1 MLGPF
6 HGETVTVIRDQVTYD
21 DLGEPTY
28 GEPER
33 EQVSDVLV
41 QPGSTADLDAT
52 RPNGVEV
59 AFTLH
64 FPKTYAKSLQAC
76 RVEVR
81 EKSYEVVGDPQPYTA
96 SNTPGDWNLPVEVK
110 RVDG

>member
-6 HGETVTVIRDQVTYD
+6 QGEPVTVIREQVTYD

-33 EQVSDVLV
+33 EQISNVLV

-59 AFTLH
+59 SFTLH
-64 FPKTYAKSLQAC
+64 FPKTYTKPLKGC
-76 RVEVR
+76 RIEVR
-81 EKSYEVVGDPQPYTA
+81 GNAYEVIGDPQSYTEA
-96 SNTPGDWNLPVEVK
+96 NTPGGWNLPVEVK

>member
-6 HGETVTVIRDQVTYD
+6 RGETVTVVRDQVTYD

-41 QPGSTADLDAT
+41 QPGSTTDLDAT

-59 AFTLH
+59 VFTLH
-64 FPKTYAKSLQAC
+64 FPKSYTRPLQAC
-76 RVEVR
+76 RIEVR
-81 EKSYEVVGDPQPYTA
+81 GDTYEVVGDPQPYTVT
-96 SNTPGDWNLPVEVK
+96 NTPGAWNLPVEVK

>member
-1 MLGPF
+1 MLGIF
-6 HGETVTVIRDQVTYD
+6 AGETVEVVRSTVSYD
-21 DLGEPTY
+21 ELGEPVY

-33 EQVSDVLV
+33 ERIEVLV
-41 QPGSTADLDAT
+41 CPGSTSDLDAT

-59 AFTLH
+59 VFTLH
-64 FPKTYAKSLQAC
+64 FPKTYTESLQGC

-81 EKSYEVVGDPQPYTA
+81 GGTYEVIGDPQPYTVA
-96 SNTPGDWNLPVEVK
+96 NTPGAWNLSVEVK

>member
-1 MLGPF
+1 MINLF
-6 HGETVTVIRDQVTYD
+6 ATEQVTVIRENISYD
-21 DLGEPTY
+21 NLGEPTY

-33 EQVSDVLV
+33 EVVDALV

-59 AFTLH
+59 VFTLH
-64 FPKTYAKSLQAC
+64 FPKSYTKSLQGC
-76 RVEVR
+76 HVEVR
-81 EKSYEVVGDPQPYTA
+81 NDVYEVIGDPQPYTED
-96 SNTPGDWNLPVEVK
+96 NTPGTWNRPVEVK

>member
-1 MLGPF
+1 MIDLF
-6 HGETVTVIRDQVTYD
+6 ATEQVTVIRENISYD

-33 EQVSDVLV
+33 EVVDALV

-59 AFTLH
+59 VFTLH
-64 FPKTYAKSLQAC
+64 FPKTYTKSLQQC
-76 RVEVR
+76 HVKVR
-81 EKSYEVVGDPQPYTA
+81 GNTYEVIGDPQSYTKA
-96 SNTPGDWNLPVEVK
+96 NTPGAWNKPVEVK